1 MNQANVILPLLQRRK
16 AAIMGIINTTPD
28 SFSDG
33 GLYATT
39 EAALSHAM
47 QLVEQ
52 GADILDVG
60 GESTRP
66 GADKVSLQQE
76 LDRVVPVIESIRS
89 ETATPISIDTNK
101 PEIMAAAIGAGANM
115 INDVNALRSEGAV
128 EIASQHNVPVCIMHM
143 AGQPKTMQDQASYSD
158 VVSQVIEFLQKRIT
172 VCLEAGIGLHNIV
185 VDPGIGFGKMLEHN
199 LQLLQNTALV
209 AEQTA
214 CQVLIGVSR
223 KSMIDGILGRPVEQ
237 RMHASVGLSVQA
249 VLNGAKIVRVHDV
262 RATHDAVRSVE
273 AVLNA

>member
-1 MNQANVILPLLQRRK
+1 MSQVNTIFSLLQRRQ

-33 GLYATT
+33 GLYNTAET
-39 EAALSHAM
+39 ALKHALR
-47 QLVEQ
+47 LVGE

-76 LDRVVPVIESIRS
+76 LDRVIPVVERIHNTI
-89 ETATPISIDTNK
+89 AAPISIDTHK
-101 PEIMAAAIGAGANM
+101 PKVMREALRAGATM
-115 INDVNALRSEGAV
+115 VNDVNALRTEGAIEV
-128 EIASQHNVPVCIMHM
+128 VAQHNVPVCIMHM
-143 AGQPKTMQDQASYSD
+143 AGQPKTMQQKTSYSD
-158 VVSQVIEFLQKRIT
+158 VIGQVVEFLMSRIDA
-172 VCLEAGIGLHNIV
+172 CLEAGIDLNNLV
-185 VDPGIGFGKMLEHN
+185 VDPGIGFGKKLEHN
-199 LQLLQNTALV
+199 LQLLQNTAV
-209 AEQTA
+209 IAEQTG

-223 KSMIDGILGRPVEQ
+223 KSMIDGILSRPVEQ
-237 RMHASVGLSVQA
+237 RLHASVALAVQA

-262 RATHDAVRSVE
+262 RATYDAIRSVE

>member
-1 MNQANVILPLLQRRK
+1 MSQVNTVFSLLQRPQ

-33 GLYATT
+33 GLFDTP
-39 EAALSHAM
+39 EAALNHAL

-76 LDRVVPVIESIRS
+76 LDRVIPVIESIRR
-89 ETATPISIDTNK
+89 ETPTPISIDTHK
-101 PEIMAAAIGAGANM
+101 PEVMREALNAGVDM
-115 INDVNALRSEGAV
+115 VNDVNALRTDGAIEV
-128 EIASQHNVPVCIMHM
+128 VAQHNIPVCIMHM
-143 AGQPKTMQDQASYSD
+143 AGQPKTMQQQASYND
-158 VVSQVIEFLQKRIT
+158 VLAQVVDFLKGRIDACSKVGIELD
-172 VCLEAGIGLHNIV
+172 NIL
-185 VDPGIGFGKMLEHN
+185 VDPGIGFGKTLEHN
-199 LQLLQNTALV
+199 LRLLQNTSV
-209 AEQTA
+209 FAEQTG

-223 KSMIDGILGRPVEQ
+223 KSMIDGILDRPVEE
-237 RMHASVGLSVQA
+237 RLHASVALAVQA

-262 RATHDAVRSVE
+262 RATYDAIRSVE